1 VLAKCL
7 HWRSQFANIPV
18 VNVIS
23 KRCLFEKAEQ
33 YPDAKAALQTWFAVA
48 STAEWSSLTDIRKT
62 YPATDMVGDLAIFN
76 IRGNHY
82 RLVVRMAFRAR
93 RIYVKEFLTHAEY
106 DKGGWKR
113 WL

>member
-1 VLAKCL
+1 MLTLAL
-7 HWRSQFANIPV
+7 

-23 KRCLFEKAEQ
+23 KRGLCEEAERS
-33 YPDAKAALQTWFAVA
+33 PDAKAALQTWFEVA
-48 STAEWSSLTDIRKT
+48 SAADWQALADIRRT

-76 IRGNHY
+76 IRGNRY
-82 RLVVRMAFRAR
+82 RLIVRMAFRTKR
-93 RIYVKEFLTHAEY
+93 VYVKEFLTHAEY

>member
-1 VLAKCL
+1 M
-7 HWRSQFANIPV
+7 PV

-23 KRCLFEKAEQ
+23 KRCLFEKAAQ

-48 STAEWSSLTDIRKT
+48 STAEWTNLTDIRKT

-82 RLVVRMAFRAR
+82 RLVVRMAFRAK
-93 RIYVKEFLTHAEY
+93 RIYVKEFLTHADY

>member
-1 VLAKCL
+1 M
-7 HWRSQFANIPV
+7 PV

-33 YPDAKAALQTWFAVA
+33 YPDAKAALQTWFDVA
-48 STAEWSSLTDIRKT
+48 SMADWGSLTDIRKT
-62 YPATDMVGDLAIFN
+62 YPATDIVGDLAIFN

-82 RLVVRMAFRAR
+82 RLIVRMAFRTK